1 MKTVMQLL
9 VGRGNVRDVQTGG
22 EMSEGEVSRA
32 ENDERRKRMMAV
44 KWKKMKHKT
53 QRTTVNDGKTRQR
66 VSTVQGQA
74 QYTRTQNR
82 RLVCLESRLSAVW
95 K

>member
-1 MKTVMQLL
+1 MQLL

-44 KWKKMKHKT
+44 K
-53 QRTTVNDGKTRQR
+53 
-66 VSTVQGQA
+66 
-74 QYTRTQNR
+74 
-82 RLVCLESRLSAVW
+82 
-95 K
+95 